1 MSTQKS
7 TKHKKRHLPT
17 DSSGSSSAQRPTGKK
32 RQVYDTLNV
41 GLDVVANISEG
52 SDVLAP
58 LKAACRTTKSI
69 LEVATEINQEEWI
82 DLAGRLKEYMSALE
96 KQITLLEAY
105 PEEDM
110 AVDEAFRQ
118 PLIHYVEFLE
128 NMHDTIVDLKEKRNR
143 SKLSIFKAFSKM
155 KIDAEEIRKLNRD
168 IEDRHRQFMEALGIF
183 TALRMQNVERNTKT
197 TKANVET
204 ILTDIDANAILQLP
218 VVAFVA
224 SSVHKPCLK
233 GTREAVLQT
242 IYRWADDNTSDKP
255 IFWLCDIAG
264 SGKSTVAM
272 SAAETWR
279 NEGVLGGRFFFS
291 IASSEGSTTDKFC
304 STIARDLVD
313 YIPRLAPHVAG
324 AVKRHPSFM
333 RSSLE
338 EQFQNFVIDPIHHS
352 QERVILVIDALD
364 ECRSG
369 LQRRELVEMLSTAV
383 RGTKNLKVF
392 MTSRPDPVIQAVL
405 GSLSIKSKLE
415 DRLHDVKHHDNIGDI
430 AVYIHQALDNVLPEG
445 KRQRLIEK
453 ANGLFIWASTA
464 CRMLTSQTSLSP
476 PEITYDHLMSMDKA
490 GAIDDLY
497 NLIFVRM
504 DPEFHTIMY
513 KMLAV
518 LLAAFEP
525 LTATTWTTFS
535 SIPGYTEVQRHWYGI
550 SAAYLLRMY
559 LRRCSV
565 APPIDTRNNV
575 YIRIPDAHG
584 QAAVWCLKH
593 LTSRRDGLKFNICQL
608 ESSFYLNREIP
619 NLDTRVSRFI
629 SRRLRYAS
637 SHWLFHVAE
646 ADDSWRSIVKKK
658 IQQITQVPYVLYWME
673 VLSLTRGVPR
683 AITGLRAIKRHAGLE
698 TWDEVNMDQI
708 RRFIMVFSVPIQE
721 SAPHIYISAL
731 PFTPTNSILHIEGA
745 KMYSNTL
752 CVTEGLEE
760 MYPGLPSRLRG
771 HEGEVSAVG
780 FSPDGSQIV
789 SGSSDNT
796 IRLWDAATGQAVG
809 EPLRGHEHWVNAV
822 GFSPDG
828 SQIVSGSSDNTI
840 RLWDAATGQAVGEP
854 LRGHEGV
861 VSAVGFSP
869 DGSQIVSGSSDNT
882 IRLWDA
888 ATGQAVGEPLRGHE
902 GRVNA
907 VGFSPDGSQIVSGSD
922 DNTIRLWDAA
932 TGQAVGE
939 PLRGHEHWVNA
950 VGFSPDGSQIVSGSS
965 DNTIRLW
972 DAATGQA
979 VGEPLRGHEDWVLA
993 VGFSPDGS
1001 QIVSGSSDNT
1011 IRLWDAATGQ
1021 AVGEP
1026 LRGHEHWV
1034 NAVGFSPDGSQIVSG
1049 SSDNTIRLWDAAT
1062 GQAVGEPL
1070 RGHEHW
1076 VNAVGFS
1083 PDGSQIVSGSSDN
1096 TIRLWDAATG
1106 QAVGEP
1112 LRGHEH
1118 WVNAVGF
1125 SPDGSQIVSGS
1136 SDKTIRLWDAAT
1148 GQAVGEPLRGH
1159 EHWVNAVG
1167 FSPDGSQIVSGSDD
1181 NTIRLWDAATGQ
1193 AVGEPLRGHEGRVN
1207 AVGFSPDGS
1216 QIVSGSSDNTIRLWD
1231 AATGQAVGE
1240 PLRGHEH
1247 WVNAV
1252 GFSPDGSQ
1260 IVSGSSDNTIRLWDA
1275 ATGQAVGE
1283 PLRGHEHWVNA
1294 VGFSPDGSQIVSGSS
1309 DNTIRL
1315 WDAATGQAVGEPLR
1329 GHEGRVNAVGFSPDG
1344 SQIVS
1349 GSSDKTIRLWDAATG
1364 QAVGEPLRG
1373 HEHTV
1378 SAAGFSPGGSQIVSG
1393 SWDKTIR
1400 SWDAETGEFNSA
1412 RLRDCDATRQIA
1424 LSTNANSSG
1433 KESVYSSLSEGLQAT
1448 PLRIHVPGFQICLLS
1463 QDGWVH
1469 SSGKRLFWVPPDNR
1483 HGLKYP
1489 YLLTIP
1495 NEAPFRKTK
1504 FDFTNFQCGLS
1515 WTNVRTNVP

>member
-17 DSSGSSSAQRPTGKK
+17 DSSGSSSAQRPTGKE

-110 AVDEAFRQ
+110 AVDDAFRQ

-128 NMHDTIVDLKEKRNR
+128 NMHDTIVGLKEKRNR

-155 KIDAEEIRKLNRD
+155 KIDAEEILKLNRD
-168 IEDRHRQFMEALGIF
+168 IEDRHRQFMEALTLF
-183 TALRMQNVERNTKT
+183 TALRIQNVERNTKA

-204 ILTDIDANAILQLP
+204 ILADVDANAILQLP

-242 IYRWADDNTSDKP
+242 IYRWADDDTSDKS

-279 NEGVLGGRFFFS
+279 KEGVLGGRFFFS

-313 YIPRLAPHVAG
+313 YIPRLAPHVAR

-333 RSSLE
+333 RSSIE
-338 EQFQNFVIDPIHHS
+338 EQFQKFVIDPIHHS
-352 QERVILVIDALD
+352 QKRVILVIDALD
-364 ECRSG
+364 ECKSG
-369 LQRRELVEMLSTAV
+369 LQRRELVETLSTAV
-383 RGTKNLKVF
+383 QGTKNLKIF

-430 AVYIHQALDNVLPEG
+430 AVYIHKALDNVLPEG

-525 LTATTWTTFS
+525 LTADDVDDILKHSGVYGSAKALVRNLGSVLVEDGTTSLIQFRHPTFV
-535 SIPGYTEVQRHWYGI
+535 E
-550 SAAYLLRMY
+550 Y

-619 NLDTRVSRFI
+619 NLDTRVSGFI

-646 ADDSWRSIVKKK
+646 AGDSWRSIVKKE
-658 IQQITQVPYVLYWME
+658 IQQIIQVPYVLYWME
-673 VLSLTRGVPR
+673 VLSLTGGVPR
-683 AITGLRAIKRHAGLE
+683 AITGLRAIARHAGLE

-708 RRFIMVFSVPIQE
+708 RRFIIVFSVPIQE

-771 HEGEVSAVG
+771 HEGEVRAVGFSPDGSQIVSGSSDNTIRLWDAATGQAVGEPLRGHEGVVNAVGFSPDGSQIASGSYDNTIRLWDAVTGRAVGEPLRGHEGWVNAVGFSPDGSQIVSGSSDNTIRLWDAATGQAVGGPLRGHDDWVNAVGFSPDGSQIVSGSSDNTIRLWDAATGQAVGEPLRGHEGGVSAVGFSPDGSQIVSGSWDKTIRLWDAATGQAVGEPLRGHEGWVNAVGFSPGGSQIVSGSWDNTIRLWDAATGQAVGEPLRGHEGVVTAIAFSPDGSQIVSGSSDKTIRLWDAATGQAVGEPLRGHEGGVSAVGFAPDGSQIVSGSSDNTIRLWDAATGQAVGEPLRGHEGWVNGIGLSPDGSQIVSGSWDNTIRLWDAATGQAVGEPLRGHEGGVSAVG

-809 EPLRGHEHWVNAV
+809 EPLRGHEGWVNAV

-869 DGSQIVSGSSDNT
+869 DGSQIVSGSYDNT

-902 GRVNA
+902 G
-907 VGFSPDGSQIVSGSD
+907 
-922 DNTIRLWDAA
+922 
-932 TGQAVGE
+932 
-939 PLRGHEHWVNA
+939 WVNA

-979 VGEPLRGHEDWVLA
+979 VGEPPE
-993 VGFSPDGS
+993 
-1001 QIVSGSSDNT
+1001 
-1011 IRLWDAATGQ
+1011 
-1021 AVGEP
+1021 
-1026 LRGHEHWV
+1026 
-1034 NAVGFSPDGSQIVSG
+1034 
-1049 SSDNTIRLWDAAT
+1049 
-1062 GQAVGEPL
+1062 
-1070 RGHEHW
+1070 
-1076 VNAVGFS
+1076 
-1083 PDGSQIVSGSSDN
+1083 
-1096 TIRLWDAATG
+1096 
-1106 QAVGEP
+1106 
-1112 LRGHEH
+1112 
-1118 WVNAVGF
+1118 
-1125 SPDGSQIVSGS
+1125 
-1136 SDKTIRLWDAAT
+1136 
-1148 GQAVGEPLRGH
+1148 
-1159 EHWVNAVG
+1159 
-1167 FSPDGSQIVSGSDD
+1167 
-1181 NTIRLWDAATGQ
+1181 
-1193 AVGEPLRGHEGRVN
+1193 
-1207 AVGFSPDGS
+1207 
-1216 QIVSGSSDNTIRLWD
+1216 
-1231 AATGQAVGE
+1231 
-1240 PLRGHEH
+1240 
-1247 WVNAV
+1247 
-1252 GFSPDGSQ
+1252 
-1260 IVSGSSDNTIRLWDA
+1260 
-1275 ATGQAVGE
+1275 
-1283 PLRGHEHWVNA
+1283 
-1294 VGFSPDGSQIVSGSS
+1294 
-1309 DNTIRL
+1309 
-1315 WDAATGQAVGEPLR
+1315 
-1329 GHEGRVNAVGFSPDG
+1329 
-1344 SQIVS
+1344 
-1349 GSSDKTIRLWDAATG
+1349 
-1364 QAVGEPLRG
+1364 
-1373 HEHTV
+1373 
-1378 SAAGFSPGGSQIVSG
+1378 IVSG

-1400 SWDAETGEFNSA
+1400 SWDAET
-1412 RLRDCDATRQIA
+1412 A
-1424 LSTNANSSG
+1424 LSANANSSG
-1433 KESVYSSLSEGLQAT
+1433 KESVYSSLSEGLPAT

-1483 HGLKYP
+1483 RGLKYP

>member
-69 LEVATEINQEEWI
+69 LEVAAEINQEEWI

-168 IEDRHRQFMEALGIF
+168 IEDRHRQFMEALSLF
-183 TALRMQNVERNTKT
+183 TALRIQNVERNTKA

-204 ILTDIDANAILQLP
+204 ILTDIDAHAILQLP

-242 IYRWADDNTSDKP
+242 IYRWADDDTSDKP

-279 NEGVLGGRFFFS
+279 KEGVLGGRFFFS
-291 IASSEGSTTDKFC
+291 IANSEGSTTDKFC

-338 EQFQNFVIDPIHHS
+338 EQFQKFVIDPIHHS

-364 ECRSG
+364 ECKSG
-369 LQRRELVEMLSTAV
+369 LQRRELVETLSTAV
-383 RGTKNLKVF
+383 QGTKNLKIF
-392 MTSRPDPVIQAVL
+392 MTSRPDP
-405 GSLSIKSKLE
+405 LE

-430 AVYIHQALDNVLPEG
+430 AVYIHKALDNVLPEG

-535 SIPGYTEVQRHWYGI
+535 SIPGVLVEDDTTSLIQFRHPTFVE
-550 SAAYLLRMY
+550 Y

-646 ADDSWRSIVKKK
+646 ADDSWRSIVKKE
-658 IQQITQVPYVLYWME
+658 IQQIIQVPYVLYWME

-698 TWDEVNMDQI
+698 TWDEVSMDQI

-771 HEGEVSAVG
+771 HEG
-780 FSPDGSQIV
+780 
-789 SGSSDNT
+789 
-796 IRLWDAATGQAVG
+796 
-809 EPLRGHEHWVNAV
+809 
-822 GFSPDG
+822 
-828 SQIVSGSSDNTI
+828 
-840 RLWDAATGQAVGEP
+840 
-854 LRGHEGV
+854 
-861 VSAVGFSP
+861 
-869 DGSQIVSGSSDNT
+869 
-882 IRLWDA
+882 
-888 ATGQAVGEPLRGHE
+888 
-902 GRVNA
+902 RVNA
-907 VGFSPDGSQIVSGSD
+907 VGFSPDGSQIVSGS
-922 DNTIRLWDAA
+922 W
-932 TGQAVGE
+932 
-939 PLRGHEHWVNA
+939 
-950 VGFSPDGSQIVSGSS
+950 
-965 DNTIRLW
+965 
-972 DAATGQA
+972 
-979 VGEPLRGHEDWVLA
+979 
-993 VGFSPDGS
+993 
-1001 QIVSGSSDNT
+1001 
-1011 IRLWDAATGQ
+1011 
-1021 AVGEP
+1021 
-1026 LRGHEHWV
+1026 
-1034 NAVGFSPDGSQIVSG
+1034 
-1049 SSDNTIRLWDAAT
+1049 
-1062 GQAVGEPL
+1062 
-1070 RGHEHW
+1070 
-1076 VNAVGFS
+1076 
-1083 PDGSQIVSGSSDN
+1083 
-1096 TIRLWDAATG
+1096 
-1106 QAVGEP
+1106 
-1112 LRGHEH
+1112 
-1118 WVNAVGF
+1118 
-1125 SPDGSQIVSGS
+1125 
-1136 SDKTIRLWDAAT
+1136 
-1148 GQAVGEPLRGH
+1148 
-1159 EHWVNAVG
+1159 
-1167 FSPDGSQIVSGSDD
+1167 D

-1240 PLRGHEH
+1240 PLRGHED

-1260 IVSGSSDNTIRLWDA
+1260 IVSGSWDNTIRLWDA

-1283 PLRGHEHWVNA
+1283 PLRGHEGIVKAVGFSPDGSQIVSGSDDKTIRLWDAATGQAVGEPLRGHEGTVNA

-1329 GHEGRVNAVGFSPDG
+1329 GHEGIIKAVGFSPDGSQIVSGSGDNTIRLWDAATGQAVGEPLRGHEGTVNAVGFSPDGSQIVSGSSDNTIRLWDTATGQAVGEPLRGHEYEVKAVGFSPDGSQIVSGSSDKTIRLWDAATGQAVGKPLRGHEYTVNAVGFSPDG

-1373 HEHTV
+1373 HEGTVNAVGFSPDGSQIVSGSSDNTIRLWDAATGQAVGEPLRGHENWVNAVGFSPDGSQIVSGSWDDTIRLWDAATGQAVGEPLRGHEGTVNAVGFSPDGSQIVSGSDDNTIRLWDAATGQAVGEPLRGHEGGV
-1378 SAAGFSPGGSQIVSG
+1378 SAVGFSPGGSQIVSG

-1424 LSTNANSSG
+1424 LSANANSSG
-1433 KESVYSSLSEGLQAT
+1433 KESVYSSLSEGLPAT

-1483 HGLKYP
+1483 RGLKYP

>member
-7 TKHKKRHLPT
+7 TKHKKQHLPV

-155 KIDAEEIRKLNRD
+155 KIDAEEILKLNRD
-168 IEDRHRQFMEALGIF
+168 IEDRHRQFMEALSLF
-183 TALRMQNVERNTKT
+183 TALRIQNVERNAKA

-204 ILTDIDANAILQLP
+204 ILTDVDTNAILQLP
-218 VVAFVA
+218 LVAFVA
-224 SSVHKPCLK
+224 SSVHRPCLK

-242 IYRWADDNTSDKP
+242 IYRWADDDTSDKP

-272 SAAETWR
+272 SVAETWR
-279 NEGVLGGRFFFS
+279 KEGVLGGRFFFS
-291 IASSEGSTTDKFC
+291 IANNEVSTTDKFC

-324 AVKRHPSFM
+324 AVKRHPSLM

-338 EQFQNFVIDPIHHS
+338 EQFQ
-352 QERVILVIDALD
+352 
-364 ECRSG
+364 
-369 LQRRELVEMLSTAV
+369 
-383 RGTKNLKVF
+383 KNKKLKVF

-415 DRLHDVKHHDNIGDI
+415 DRLHNVKHHDNIGDI

-476 PEITYDHLMSMDKA
+476 PEITYDHLMSMDKT

-497 NLIFVRM
+497 NLIFVRT
-504 DPEFHTIMY
+504 DPEFHAIMY

-525 LTATTWTTFS
+525 LTADDVDDILKHSGVYGSAKALVRNLGSVLVEDDTTSLIQFRHPTFV
-535 SIPGYTEVQRHWYGI
+535 E
-550 SAAYLLRMY
+550 Y
-559 LRRCSV
+559 LRRCAV

-575 YIRIPDAHG
+575 HIRIPDAHG

-646 ADDSWRSIVKKK
+646 AGDSWRSIVKKE
-658 IQQITQVPYVLYWME
+658 IQQIMQVPYVLYWME
-673 VLSLTRGVPR
+673 VLSLTGGVPR

-731 PFTPTNSILHIEGA
+731 PFTPTNSILHVEGA

-771 HEGEVSAVG
+771 HEGRVNAVG

-789 SGSSDNT
+789 SGSDNT

-809 EPLRGHEHWVNAV
+809 EPLRGHENWVNAV

-828 SQIVSGSSDNTI
+828 SQIVSGSYDNTI

-854 LRGHEGV
+854 LRGHEG
-861 VSAVGFSP
+861 G
-869 DGSQIVSGSSDNT
+869 
-882 IRLWDA
+882 
-888 ATGQAVGEPLRGHE
+888 
-902 GRVNA
+902 
-907 VGFSPDGSQIVSGSD
+907 
-922 DNTIRLWDAA
+922 
-932 TGQAVGE
+932 
-939 PLRGHEHWVNA
+939 
-950 VGFSPDGSQIVSGSS
+950 
-965 DNTIRLW
+965 
-972 DAATGQA
+972 
-979 VGEPLRGHEDWVLA
+979 
-993 VGFSPDGS
+993 
-1001 QIVSGSSDNT
+1001 
-1011 IRLWDAATGQ
+1011 
-1021 AVGEP
+1021 
-1026 LRGHEHWV
+1026 
-1034 NAVGFSPDGSQIVSG
+1034 
-1049 SSDNTIRLWDAAT
+1049 
-1062 GQAVGEPL
+1062 
-1070 RGHEHW
+1070 
-1076 VNAVGFS
+1076 
-1083 PDGSQIVSGSSDN
+1083 
-1096 TIRLWDAATG
+1096 
-1106 QAVGEP
+1106 
-1112 LRGHEH
+1112 
-1118 WVNAVGF
+1118 VNAVGF

-1159 EHWVNAVG
+1159 EGWVLAVG

-1181 NTIRLWDAATGQ
+1181 KTIRLWDAATGQ

-1240 PLRGHEH
+1240 PLRGHEGGVKAVGFSPDGSQIVSGSSDKTIRLWDAATGQAVGEPLRGHEH
-1247 WVNAV
+1247 WVNAVGFSPDGSQIVSGSDDKTIRLWDAATGQAVGEPLRGHEGGVNAVGFSPDGSQIVSGSSDQTIRLWDAATGQAVGEPLRGHEGRVNAVGFSPDGSQIVSGSEDKTIRLWDAATGQAVGEPLRGHEGGVNAV

-1283 PLRGHEHWVNA
+1283 PLRGHEAW
-1294 VGFSPDGSQIVSGSS
+1294 
-1309 DNTIRL
+1309 
-1315 WDAATGQAVGEPLR
+1315 
-1329 GHEGRVNAVGFSPDG
+1329 VNAVGFSPDG

-1373 HEHTV
+1373 HEGGVNAVGFSPDGSQIVSGSDDKTIRLWDAATGQAVGEPLRGHEGGVNAVGFSPDGSQITIRLWDAATGQAVGEPLRGHEHTV
-1378 SAAGFSPGGSQIVSG
+1378 SAVGFSPGGSQIVSG

-1400 SWDAETGEFNSA
+1400 SWDAET
-1412 RLRDCDATRQIA
+1412 A
-1424 LSTNANSSG
+1424 LSANANFSG
-1433 KESVYSSLSEGLQAT
+1433 KEPVYSSLSEGLPAT

-1504 FDFTNFQCGLS
+1504 FNFTNFQCGLS